1 MTFDQQ
7 FIVAKLDELRGYSGE
22 LDELLHFSDGEI
34 IADQFKLHAAERL
47 LQLVVDTMIDI
58 NQHFIKELKFPISD
72 DFQSTFYVLGG
83 NNVLPKEFADRVAP
97 VAGVRNRIV
106 HGYETLNRRQFLKD
120 LRINFEDFKK
130 YIKFISEYNVKK

>member
-1 MTFDQQ
+1 MLEDLD
-7 FIVAKLDELRGYSGE
+7 KLRHL
-22 LDELLHFSDGEI
+22 
-34 IADQFKLHAAERL
+34 ERAF
-47 LQLVVDTMIDI
+47 QLAVDIMMDI

>member
-58 NQHFIKELKFPISD
+58 NQHFIRELKLKIGD
-72 DFQSTFYVLGG
+72 DFQSTFYTLGSQDI
-83 NNVLPKEFADRVAP
+83 LPTPFAEKIAP
-97 VAGVRNRIV
+97 IVGLRNRIV
-106 HGYETLNRRQFLKD
+106 HRYETLHKKLFLLSLLNNLSRSEERR
-120 LRINFEDFKK
+120 
-130 YIKFISEYNVKK
+130 V